1 MQDYQELV
9 PDAELFA
16 RVWKR
21 VMPDES
27 MSLIEVHRPEGHA
40 PKEKGSAVPPKP
52 RRDDREWLR
61 EVLEEMEAG
70 LGRAGD
76 ILRRDP
82 GAWPLEENM
91 RKSAA
96 QLRAAW
102 LLLTGER
109 WRSRA
114 EGRPYRGSMENLLRE
129 QYLWELRLSGLCRQA
144 GEELKSA
151 DGAEIMPEQ
160 ESESRK
166 RRRMLRHMLAR
177 GM

>member
-27 MSLIEVHRPEGHA
+27 MSPIEVHRPE
-40 PKEKGSAVPPKP
+40 KGPAEPPKP
-52 RRDDREWLR
+52 ERDDREWLR

-70 LGRAGD
+70 HGRAGA

-82 GAWPLEENM
+82 GAWPLEENT
-91 RKSAA
+91 RKSMA

-109 WRSRA
+109 WRSRGD
-114 EGRPYRGSMENLLRE
+114 GRSYRGSMENLLRE
-129 QYLWELRLSGLCRQA
+129 QFLWELRLSALCRQA
-144 GEELKSA
+144 GEELKGA
-151 DGAEIMPEQ
+151 EAAEIMPEQ
-160 ESESRK
+160 EMGSLK

-177 GM
+177 WT